1 MQLTYLSKYLLI
13 NVLSFI
19 FPFVLKKE
27 EYKDWDLGVINNL
40 IMTCKWFEYFF
51 GKNQDLINIGNF
63 DVKLMRW
70 RYDSRRFL
78 GKEMYF
84 LDNTCLDRKYFF
96 LEKYGEI
103 SNGKCP
109 KQKIMVYPVEIKVIV
124 DSLASGYTW
133 GVTNDIKSKVFV
145 NECKRIIY
153 EKLSEND
160 RIEIHI
166 IKYVFYL
173 GNVKFFIHYKRRDR
187 SRTNFEHYHT
197 TIDMKESMV
206 VMCDDLCFAKVTT
219 YNESIFKLTYE
230 SNTSGIKKI
239 LKKFGIG
246 KDIPKNYQKFVLLLL
261 VIIDKTSGHGHLE
274 SFLRF

>member
-1 MQLTYLSKYLLI
+1 M
-13 NVLSFI
+13 LSFI
-19 FPFVLKKE
+19 FPFVLEKE
-27 EYKDWDLGVINNL
+27 YRDWDLGVINNL
-40 IMTCKWFEYFF
+40 RMTCKRFKCFF
-51 GKNQDLINIGNF
+51 DQNQHLINFNNF
-63 DVKLMRW
+63 DAVLFRW
-70 RYDSRRFL
+70 RYDCRMPL

-84 LDNTCLDRKYFF
+84 LRNTCLNRRYFF

-103 SNGKCP
+103 LNGLCP
-109 KQKIMVYPVEIKVIV
+109 KQKFRVNPIEIKMII
-124 DSLASGYTW
+124 DSLASG
-133 GVTNDIKSKVFV
+133 DIKSKIFV
-145 NECKRIIY
+145 NECKKVVT

-219 YNESIFKLTYE
+219 YNENIFRLTYE
-230 SNTSGIKKI
+230 SNIHGIKEI
-239 LKKFGIG
+239 LEKFGIG
-246 KDIPKNYQKFVLLLL
+246 KDISKKYKKFVLLLL
-261 VIIDKTSGHGHLE
+261 IIIDKTSGHSHLE